1 MGRHSWL
8 KLCQQHL
15 LSSTAVKAAGN
26 GGYRLRRITTL
37 SPSGLPYHGSL
48 YAKEQSYYEVLG
60 VPENA
65 SKEDIKRAFRLASA
79 LMSCDIAARL
89 VLAMHRGLMMQLDL
103 DMVLAMQGI
112 LDLLTIVIFQIHFGK
127 YSLSCAYALSFCF
140 VLKDC
145 FGMAFLST
153 MEINIPMELN
163 ERQRVIL
170 EEFAMEEIKHEN
182 ETSAEGDW

>member
-1 MGRHSWL
+1 MEDIGCVESRHYPRLVFLITLAKKYHPDANKNNPSAKKKLLEIRGAYKTLHDPEKRSQYDMGFNDATGFGYGASN
-8 KLCQQHL
+8 
-15 LSSTAVKAAGN
+15 AGN
-26 GGYRLRRITTL
+26 FR
-37 SPSGLPYHGSL
+37 SSYHSNFSDTFR
-48 YAKEQSYYEVLG
+48 KVFSEIIFEV
-60 VPENA
+60 ENDQI
-65 SKEDIKRAFRLASA
+65 SSDI
-79 LMSCDIAARL
+79 
-89 VLAMHRGLMMQLDL
+89 
-103 DMVLAMQGI
+103 
-112 LDLLTIVIFQIHFGK
+112 
-127 YSLSCAYALSFCF
+127 SCAYALSFCF